1 MMAAAQIHPTA
12 IVAPGAV
19 LEDGVTV
26 GPYSI
31 IGEQVHLG
39 AGTRVGPHCVIDGH
53 TTIGPDNHFY
63 RFCSIGGIPQDK
75 KYAGEPTALSI
86 GAGNT
91 FREFVTVNTG
101 TVQDVGTTRL
111 GDDNWIMA
119 YVHIAHD
126 CQVGS
131 HVVIANSVQLAG
143 HIHIDD
149 WAILGGLSAVHQFV
163 HIGAHVMIGG
173 TSSVRQDVPPY
184 MIGAGDSFR
193 PIGINSEGLSRRG
206 FSEQDVQVLREAYK
220 ILYRRKLKIDQ
231 AIEALVVLQQ
241 EHPGEHAAVQALVDF
256 LRTSDRGIARP

>member
-1 MMAAAQIHPTA
+1 
-12 IVAPGAV
+12 
-19 LEDGVTV
+19 
-26 GPYSI
+26 
-31 IGEQVHLG
+31 
-39 AGTRVGPHCVIDGH
+39 
-53 TTIGPDNHFY
+53 
-63 RFCSIGGIPQDK
+63 
-75 KYAGEPTALSI
+75 
-86 GAGNT
+86 
-91 FREFVTVNTG
+91 
-101 TVQDVGTTRL
+101 VGTTRL

-206 FSEQDVQVLREAYK
+206 FTEQDVQVLKEAYK
-220 ILYRRKLKIDQ
+220 IVYRRKLQIDQ
-231 AIEALVVLQQ
+231 AVEALVALQQ
-241 EHPGEHAAVQALVDF
+241 EHPAEHQAVQTLVDF
-256 LRTSDRGIARP
+256 LRGANRGIARP